1 MWIKDN
7 IKNLYRVKE
16 LPEDRNGVYRMDRNE
31 RTWEF
36 SEDFLQLVREHISS
50 ETLTNYPELD
60 DVYNELS
67 KFLAVKKEN
76 IFLHTG
82 SDLVIKSIFETYISE
97 NDIILLHSPSYAMY
111 SVYANMFG
119 AKLYVQQF
127 DNNLNFDID
136 KYCSNIVK
144 HKPKLVVLENPNG
157 FIGNSFNLEQI
168 IKVVETAYACS
179 SLIIIDEAYIDFV
192 NSSVISKINEYYN
205 LIIVR
210 TMSKAWGIAGLRM
223 GYAVSNAHIIDEIMK
238 TKPMH
243 EITGFTADVVRLLLS
258 EKQII
263 REYVD
268 AVKNSRDY
276 FISEMRKR
284 NIKTADSRANFVA
297 VRFGEVADCDKL
309 RLFMH
314 ERKFYLRRAFR
325 EKELREWVRVG
336 LLPIEQMKEF
346 VMILDEFLKY
356 NKMKGLES

>member
-1 MWIKDN
+1 MWIKEN

-16 LPEDRNGVYRMDRNE
+16 LPEDRSGVYRMDRNE

-36 SEDFLQLVREHISS
+36 PEFFLQLVREHISS

-60 DVYNELS
+60 NVYNELS
-67 KFLAVKKEN
+67 IFLAVKKEN

-82 SDLVIKSIFETYISE
+82 SDLVIKSIFEAYISE
-97 NDIILLHSPSYAMY
+97 NDVILLHSPSYAMY

-119 AKLYVQQF
+119 AKICVQQF

-136 KYCSNIVK
+136 EYCSIIEK
-144 HKPKLVVLENPNG
+144 YKPRLVVLENPNG
-157 FIGNSFNLEQI
+157 SIGNSYNLEQI

-192 NSSVISKINEYYN
+192 NSSVIGYINEYNN

-223 GYAVSNAHIIDEIMK
+223 GYAVSNAQIIDEVMK

-263 REYVD
+263 SEYID
-268 AVKNSRDY
+268 EVKQSRDY

-284 NIKTADSRANFVA
+284 NIKTADSRAHFVT
-297 VRFGEVADCDKL
+297 VRFGEVTDCDKL
-309 RLFMH
+309 RLFMR
-314 ERKFYLRRAFR
+314 ERKFYLRRAFY

-346 VMILDEFLKY
+346 VMLLDEFLMCD
-356 NKMKGLES
+356 KMKGLES